1 MIQEQHSSKKTF
13 SGLQTLD
20 RAVDILGSVANRIL
34 QGAKLVEVV
43 ADCGLS
49 RATTHRLLQAL
60 VVANLLEQDK
70 SDLRYYVGVKLAH
83 FSEAAGQRFG
93 LERMTLTARKRI
105 ADATGDTVF
114 LTVRTGMRMICTAR
128 TEGGYPVKVL
138 TLDVGSARPLG
149 VGSGGLAIL
158 SALSHTQCKKIV
170 STLSS
175 QYEAFNLSA
184 REVLRLTDLGRRLG
198 YCVDHDTVLHGVT
211 GVSVPLVGIHGKVFG
226 SLGIA
231 AISTRMTEARVMDVA
246 KILIEEATLIIA
258 EKQLFDETDWNR
270 EHYNKSN

>member
-1 MIQEQHSSKKTF
+1 MIQERHSSKKTF

-20 RAVDILGSVANRIL
+20 RAVDILGSVAARIS

-70 SDLRYYVGVKLAH
+70 SDLRYYVGVKLTQ

-114 LTVRTGMRMICTAR
+114 LTVRTGMRMICTAL
-128 TEGGYPVKVL
+128 TEGGYPIKVL

-158 SALSHTQCKKIV
+158 SALSDKQCQKIV
-170 STLSS
+170 TIL
-175 QYEAFNLSA
+175 
-184 REVLRLTDLGRRLG
+184 RVLEYPKNWLTFRSRWIQS
-198 YCVDHDTVLHGVT
+198 C
-211 GVSVPLVGIHGKVFG
+211 
-226 SLGIA
+226 
-231 AISTRMTEARVMDVA
+231 
-246 KILIEEATLIIA
+246 
-258 EKQLFDETDWNR
+258 
-270 EHYNKSN
+270 